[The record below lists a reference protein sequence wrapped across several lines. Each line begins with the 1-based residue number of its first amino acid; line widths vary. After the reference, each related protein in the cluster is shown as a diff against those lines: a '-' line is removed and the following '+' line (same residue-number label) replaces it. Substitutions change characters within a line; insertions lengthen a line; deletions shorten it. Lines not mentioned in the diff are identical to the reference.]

1 MYSMA
6 TKPLKCDSAE
16 LRGAV
21 RVKYIPDFKDLIF
34 FKRRTYYL
42 NNNNFILIRYTIN
55 TINHLDI
62 RLS

>member
-1 MYSMA
+1 MYAMA

-21 RVKYIPDFKDLIF
+21 RVKYIPDLKDLIF

-42 NNNNFILIRYTIN
+42 NNNFILIIRYTVN
-55 TINHLDI
+55 N
-62 RLS
+62 

>member
-16 LRGAV
+16 LRDAV
-21 RVKYIPDFKDLIF
+21 RVKYIPDFKDSIF

-42 NNNNFILIRYTIN
+42 NNHFILIIRYTIN
-55 TINHLDI
+55 NLDI